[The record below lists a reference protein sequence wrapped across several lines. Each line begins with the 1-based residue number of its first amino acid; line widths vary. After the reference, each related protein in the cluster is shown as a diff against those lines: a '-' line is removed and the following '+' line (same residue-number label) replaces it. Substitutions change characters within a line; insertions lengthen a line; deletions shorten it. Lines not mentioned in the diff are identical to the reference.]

1 MNDLL
6 LLSAVSSAVRRT
18 AAAMVLAVAALTLA
32 PALPAHAQ
40 DDIQSRLR
48 RLETDMQGLTRDF
61 YRGGGRPAGGGAG
74 AAPPASLAADFEL
87 RLTQIQIQIEQLTSR
102 IEETGH
108 QTSLLQDRLEK
119 LSADVDQRLLR
130 LEEKAGLSAISGSVA
145 AGNEAAAA
153 IDRPPPAGN
162 PTVLPPPA
170 PVAATAAPP
179 APPQESGSLPS
190 GSVNEQYN
198 YALGLLRQSDYAGA
212 GRAFAAFVKAHPKE
226 PLAGN
231 AQYWLGE
238 SYYVSGKYKEAAVA
252 FAEGFQKYPKSDN
265 AKDNLLKLAITL
277 GELGQTADA
286 CTALKQLT
294 ADYPDI
300 PPTTKQRVTQERSKL
315 KCK

>member
-1 MNDLL
+1 MNAASLKSRFPVAVLRTVGAILL
-6 LLSAVSSAVRRT
+6 A
-18 AAAMVLAVAALTLA
+18 LATLTVAA
-32 PALPAHAQ
+32 PQPVRAQ
-40 DDIQSRLR
+40 DDLQGRLR
-48 RLETDMQGLTRDF
+48 RLETDMQSLTRDF
-61 YRGGGRPAGGGAG
+61 YRGGR
-74 AAPPASLAADFEL
+74 PPASGAGTLAPNLATDFEL
-87 RLTQIQIQIEQLTSR
+87 RLTQLQVQIEQLTSR

-108 QTSLLQDRLEK
+108 QASLLQNQLEK

-130 LEEKAGLSAISGSVA
+130 LEEKAGLSAIAGSEA
-145 AGNEAAAA
+145 AGVEAPA

-162 PTVLPPPA
+162 PTVLAPPPA
-170 PVAATAAPP
+170 NAATAAAP
-179 APPQESGSLPS
+179 APLAESGTLPT

-198 YALGLLRQSDYAGA
+198 YALGLLRQSDYTGA

-252 FAEGFQKYPKSDN
+252 FAEGFQKYPKSDK

-286 CTALKQLT
+286 CIALKQLT

-300 PPTTKQRVTQERSKL
+300 PPTTRQRVTQERSKL

>member
-1 MNDLL
+1 MNDF
-6 LLSAVSSAVRRT
+6 LSSSAVWRVVRN
-18 AAAMVLAVAALTLA
+18 AALALLLAVAALAAA
-32 PALPAHAQ
+32 PSRPAQAQ
-40 DDIQSRLR
+40 DDIQGRLR
-48 RLETDMQGLTRDF
+48 RLETDMQALTRDF
-61 YRGGGRPAGGGAG
+61 YRGGKPSGGAPG
-74 AAPPASLAADFEL
+74 GAPPANLAADFEL

-108 QTSLLQDRLEK
+108 QATLLQDRLEK

-130 LEEKAGLSAISGSVA
+130 LEEKAGLSAISASA
-145 AGNEAAAA
+145 ATAAEAPP

-170 PVAATAAPP
+170 AATASVAPP

-238 SYYVSGKYKEAAVA
+238 SFYVSGKYKEAAVA
-252 FAEGFQKYPKSDN
+252 FAEGFQKYPKSDK